1 MAQEAVCRSL
11 VMGGIPQRFPDLPFA
26 FLEGGTAWGCQ
37 LYADLLGHY
46 EKRNK
51 EAVLQFDPKRFDIEL
66 CGELM
71 DEFADEIFAKKRDVY
86 EQGAEMMRGAPVD
99 VKGID
104 DFAESRIEKAADIA
118 RIFED
123 QFHFGCEADDP
134 MNALAFDRKL
144 LPRNARLNA
153 MFASDIG
160 HWDVPDMTDVLP
172 EAWERVEHE
181 HLDRE
186 EFADFTCFNAI
197 RMLTSVNPRFFEGTV
212 IGAVADKHING

>member
-1 MAQEAVCRSL
+1 
-11 VMGGIPQRFPDLPFA
+11 MGGVPQRFPDLPFA

-51 EAVLQFDPKRFDIEL
+51 DAVQQFDPKRFDLTLCREL
-66 CGELM
+66 VS
-71 DEFADEIFAKKRDVY
+71 EFADKSIANKSEDYFDGAAIMRSAPLDV
-86 EQGAEMMRGAPVD
+86 QGV
-99 VKGID
+99 D
-104 DFAESRIEKAADIA
+104 DFAESRIESTADIT
-118 RIFED
+118 RIFEN

-144 LPRNARLNA
+144 LPHGARLNA

-172 EAWERVEHE
+172 EAWELVEHD
-181 HLDRE
+181 HLGLD

-197 RMLTSVNPRFFEGTV
+197 RMLTAANPDFFEGTV
-212 IGAVADKHING
+212 IGGVIRKDAVRSVRDET